1 MKARVT
7 FILDGEREFEPA
19 QLKIAKDSLN
29 VAEVPVDIRE
39 DRITLGL
46 DELQDGIRVA
56 LEQTHE
62 LHLRWQSP
70 RFTDA
75 PEPYSSRVAPGL
87 HVYYTPS
94 KRPDA

>member
-7 FILDGEREFEPA
+7 FILDGEREFSPEQLSIA
-19 QLKIAKDSLN
+19 QDSLN

-46 DELQDGIRVA
+46 DEVQDEIRVA

-70 RFTDA
+70 DFINA

-87 HVYYTPS
+87 HVHYTPS
-94 KRPDA
+94 RRPNT